1 MYELQEI
8 EVQLAVLGG
17 GPAGYVAAIRGAQL
31 GATVAL
37 IEEREIGGTCLN
49 RGCIP
54 TKALLR
60 SSEVAGL
67 IRRSKEFG
75 IVAEIK
81 GTDWATALA
90 RKDRVVKNLRMGL
103 EHLIS
108 QNRIQL
114 VRGHG
119 VVENKNRIVVKG
131 GAAETAVS
139 CNKLIIATGS
149 EPLLPDLPGIGLPGV
164 ITSDDALELPEIPES
179 VLIIG
184 AGAVGLEFATI
195 FNKFGSAVTVVELEN
210 RILPREDPEVAG
222 ELLKIMKRKGIRFWL
237 GARVREISQG
247 EGGLTV
253 TIEAD
258 GTKTL
263 TVDKVLVAVGRK
275 LNTSDDLLTLGLQM
289 EKGRIVVNERM
300 ETSIDGVYAAGD
312 VVGGKLLAH
321 LAFAE
326 GRVAAQNALGNLS
339 SLDYDT
345 VPSCVYTDPEV
356 ASVGLSEEEA
366 KRRGIEVAVG
376 RFYFRSNG
384 RAQCLGEREGLV
396 KVVVDRR
403 EKTVLGAQ
411 ILGANAAELI
421 SELTLAVTL
430 KAKADLLADMIHP
443 HPTLSEAVMEAC
455 GDALG
460 RSIHGV
466 RPGGVAAE
474 GHK

>member
-1 MYELQEI
+1 MREI
-8 EVQLAVLGG
+8 GVQLAVLGG

-60 SSEVAGL
+60 SSEAAGL

-81 GTDWATALA
+81 GTDWGTAIA

-119 VVENKNRIVVKG
+119 AVENKNRIMVADGVV
-131 GAAETAVS
+131 ETVVS
-139 CNKLIIATGS
+139 CEKLIIATGS

-184 AGAVGLEFATI
+184 AGAIGLEFATI
-195 FNKFGSAVTVVELEN
+195 YNKFGSAVTVVELEN
-210 RILPREDPEVAG
+210 RILPREDAEIAG

-237 GARVREISQG
+237 GARVREISRG

-263 TVDKVLVAVGRK
+263 TVEKVLVAIGRK
-275 LNTSDDLLTLGLQM
+275 LNTSSDDLLTLGLQM

-300 ETSIDGVYAAGD
+300 ETSLDGVYAAGD

-326 GRVAAQNALGNLS
+326 GRVAAQNALGELS

-356 ASVGLSEEEA
+356 ASVGLSEEDA
-366 KRRGIEVAVG
+366 RMRGIEVAVG

-384 RAQCLGEREGLV
+384 RAQCLGERDGLV
-396 KVVVDRR
+396 KVVVGRR

-430 KAKADLLADMIHP
+430 KARADLLADMIHP

-474 GHK
+474 GHHK

>member
-1 MYELQEI
+1 MQEI
-8 EVQLAVLGG
+8 DVQLAVLGG

-67 IRRSKEFG
+67 FRRSKEFG
-75 IVAEIK
+75 IITEMK
-81 GTDWATALA
+81 GTDWSTALA
-90 RKDRVVKNLRMGL
+90 RKDRVVRNLRMGL

-108 QNRIQL
+108 QNRIHL

-119 VVENKNRIVVKG
+119 VVESKNRIVVG
-131 GAAETAVS
+131 WGTSETAVS
-139 CNKLIIATGS
+139 CEKLIIATGS
-149 EPLLPDLPGIGLPGV
+149 EPLLPDIPGVGLPGV
-164 ITSDDALELPEIPES
+164 ITSNEALELPEIPER
-179 VLIIG
+179 VLIVG

-195 FNKFGSAVTVVELEN
+195 FSSFGSAVTVVELEE
-210 RILPREDPEVAG
+210 RILPQEDAEVAG
-222 ELLKIMKRKGIRFWL
+222 ELLKIMRRKGIRFWL
-237 GARVREISQG
+237 GARVREISNG
-247 EGGLTV
+247 EECLTV

-263 TVDKVLVAVGRK
+263 TVQKVLVATGRK
-275 LNTSDDLLTLGLQM
+275 LNTFSDDLLVLGLRM
-289 EKGRIVVNERM
+289 EKGKIVVNEQM
-300 ETSIDGVYAAGD
+300 ETSIGGVYAAGD

-326 GRVAAQNALGNLS
+326 GRVAAQSALGELGY
-339 SLDYDT
+339 LDYDI
-345 VPSCVYTDPEV
+345 VPSCIYTDPEV
-356 ASVGLSEEEA
+356 ASVGLSEEDA
-366 KRRGIEVAVG
+366 VRRGTEVVVG

-396 KVVVDRR
+396 KVVVDKR

-460 RSIHGV
+460 RSIHGI
-466 RPGGVAAE
+466 
-474 GHK
+474 